1 MRKRFDSVSLAV
13 GALGVLLILASL
25 LVTIYRFGLPWEGW
39 SYTRDLTGAGQRLVF
54 NENIAAASIGIR
66 HDDLLL
72 TVEGR
77 PVEELLADAVSLRP
91 KRAPRWEAGS
101 LVVYTVSRT
110 QFGGEHELEI
120 IVPLVRLL
128 PGQVLLAIVEGLFIN
143 LTVLPPFLI
152 ALFVF
157 VQRPKDIPAR
167 LFYLLTA
174 CYLSTEGISHGV
186 THSNV
191 VGPAEL
197 YDSGAFWGAQ
207 FFNSLIWPFLIAP
220 LYVNLF
226 WRFPITK
233 RPLREHHRLTSLL
246 LYGLV
251 PAATFVVWL
260 FTHEQPPVFWN
271 AWGTLS
277 GVVFVSTLLVGMA
290 SVAHSWWTAHDYA
303 ERTEIRWVAF
313 GVIVTSLG
321 FLIAGTLASLGM
333 LGTNPFVDFVFW
345 QAPVLALPVSLAI
358 AISRYHLWDLDIII
372 RRTLIYAVLTAT
384 LLVIYYVSVIVLQQV
399 VSALSGQQHSE
410 VVTVLSTLVIAA
422 VFVPVR
428 ARVQSIIDQR
438 FYRRRYDAAQI
449 MAAFSESAR
458 DEVDLH
464 RLQQHLLRAVVDSM
478 EPASVSLWLKEPGR
492 E

>member
-1 MRKRFDSVSLAV
+1 MREQMRKRFDGLSLAV
-13 GALGVLLILASL
+13 GAVGVLLILASL

-66 HDDLLL
+66 HDDVLL

-91 KRAPRWEAGS
+91 KRPPRWEAGS

-174 CYLSTEGISHGV
+174 CYLSSEGISHGV

-207 FFNSLIWPFLIAP
+207 FFNALIWPFLIAP
-220 LYVNLF
+220 LY
-226 WRFPITK
+226 
-233 RPLREHHRLTSLL
+233 
-246 LYGLV
+246 
-251 PAATFVVWL
+251 
-260 FTHEQPPVFWN
+260 
-271 AWGTLS
+271 
-277 GVVFVSTLLVGMA
+277 
-290 SVAHSWWTAHDYA
+290 
-303 ERTEIRWVAF
+303 
-313 GVIVTSLG
+313 
-321 FLIAGTLASLGM
+321 
-333 LGTNPFVDFVFW
+333 
-345 QAPVLALPVSLAI
+345 
-358 AISRYHLWDLDIII
+358 
-372 RRTLIYAVLTAT
+372 
-384 LLVIYYVSVIVLQQV
+384 
-399 VSALSGQQHSE
+399 
-410 VVTVLSTLVIAA
+410 
-422 VFVPVR
+422 
-428 ARVQSIIDQR
+428 
-438 FYRRRYDAAQI
+438 
-449 MAAFSESAR
+449 
-458 DEVDLH
+458 
-464 RLQQHLLRAVVDSM
+464 
-478 EPASVSLWLKEPGR
+478 
-492 E
+492 